1 MQAQSPLREVTPAE
15 AKQHLDRGDALL
27 IDVRE
32 PEEVAKAKIEG
43 AQLYP
48 MSQANGWFSTD
59 ELPKDKPLIIFCHH
73 GSRSAQVAAG
83 LVQRG
88 YTSVANMTGGI
99 DAWSQTV
106 DANVPRY

>member
-1 MQAQSPLREVTPAE
+1 MQAQSPVREVTPAQAQE
-15 AKQHLDRGDALL
+15 QLKRGEALL

-32 PEEVAKAKIEG
+32 PDEIAQAHIEG

-73 GSRSAQVAAG
+73 GGRSAQVAAG

-88 YTSVANMTGGI
+88 YTNVANMTGGI

-106 DANVPRY
+106 DADVPRY